1 VTASTA
7 VEISAPPE
15 RVWEVMTDVERW
27 PSWTASVTSVTRLDD
42 GPLRVG
48 ARARI
53 RQPRLSET
61 TWTVTELRPGE
72 SFTWVAT
79 SPGVRITAEHQVRP
93 APSGAVVTLSVTQE
107 GLLARLMSP
116 FLAGLTDRYL
126 AMEAAGLKAR
136 SEEPT

>member
-1 VTASTA
+1 VTATT
-7 VEISAPPE
+7 VEISAPPQ
-15 RVWEVMTDVERW
+15 RVWEVMTDVESW
-27 PSWTASVTSVTRLDD
+27 PSWTASVTSVTRLED

-48 ARARI
+48 ATARI

-61 TWTVTELRPGE
+61 TWTVTALHPGE

-79 SPGVRITAEHQVRP
+79 SPGVRITAEHRVRP
-93 APSGAVVTLSVTQE
+93 TPSGTVATLAVTQE

-116 FLAGLTDRYL
+116 FLARLTDRYL

-136 SEEPT
+136 SEEST